1 MRPARRVALGPQC
14 RRPVRCLGHALLRF
28 PLLHLPAK
36 QLSVCPQILGGRNN
50 DCWHVGSWTPSF
62 RHCPIPGVRSKIVA
76 SSSVSELS
84 RPLGQ
89 EPTLSVVA
97 PLFNESQN
105 VRPLVEWIRQAL
117 ESYEGSYEVILVD
130 DGSRDD
136 TWAQVCAVAGPQVRG
151 LRLGRNVGQ
160 TAAMM
165 AGFDHA
171 LGRVVVSLDGD
182 LQNDPRDIPGLIAKL
197 EEGYDLVCGWRRQRQ
212 DKLLLRKVPSWVAN
226 RLIRRLTGVPITDN
240 GCSLKAYRRD
250 LLNRIPL
257 YAEQHRFIPA
267 LSASVGARIA
277 EMPVRHHAR
286 RFGESKYGI
295 SRTLKVLVDL
305 LTLKMITTFRS
316 RPLVGFALAAVPA
329 LGIAL
334 LFGIFWLVSWT
345 WFEPEK
351 ASALVFPGAGL
362 LALGVA
368 IYLFMLGLVA
378 EVALSSERVGNH
390 DIPTAAEIY

>member
-1 MRPARRVALGPQC
+1 MVSSLEWSDTSG
-14 RRPVRCLGHALLRF
+14 
-28 PLLHLPAK
+28 
-36 QLSVCPQILGGRNN
+36 
-50 DCWHVGSWTPSF
+50 TP
-62 RHCPIPGVRSKIVA
+62 
-76 SSSVSELS
+76 E
-84 RPLGQ
+84 
-89 EPTLSVVA
+89 LSVVA

-105 VRPLVEWIRQAL
+105 VRPLVDWILEAL
-117 ESYEGSYEVILVD
+117 KSFPGAFEILLVD

-136 TWAQVCAVAGPQVRG
+136 TWSQVQAVAADPRVIG

-171 LGRVVVSLDGD
+171 RGRVVVSLDGD
-182 LQNDPRDIPGLIAKL
+182 LQNDPRDIPALIAKL
-197 EEGYDLVCGWRRQRQ
+197 EEGYDLVCGWRKQRQ

-250 LLNRIPL
+250 LLNRIAL

-295 SRTLKVLVDL
+295 SRTVKVLVDL

-316 RPLVGFALAAVPA
+316 RPLVGFALAALPAFA
-329 LGIAL
+329 LGL
-334 LFGIFWLVSWT
+334 VFGGLWLFSFTHFGF
-345 WFEPEK
+345 EK
-351 ASALVFPGAGL
+351 ASALVFPGAAL
-362 LALGVA
+362 LSVGVA
-368 IYLFMLGLVA
+368 LYLVMLGLVA
-378 EVALSSERVGNH
+378 EVALSSEREGWY
-390 DIPTAAEIY
+390 DTPAAAEVR

>member
-1 MRPARRVALGPQC
+1 MA
-14 RRPVRCLGHALLRF
+14 F
-28 PLLHLPAK
+28 
-36 QLSVCPQILGGRNN
+36 SSEWS
-50 DCWHVGSWTPSF
+50 DSGSSGTP
-62 RHCPIPGVRSKIVA
+62 
-76 SSSVSELS
+76 E
-84 RPLGQ
+84 
-89 EPTLSVVA
+89 LSVVA

-105 VRPLVEWIRQAL
+105 VRPLVDWILQAL
-117 ESYEGSYEVILVD
+117 ESFPDAFEIILVD

-136 TWAQVCAVAGPQVRG
+136 TWSQVQAVATDARVIG
-151 LRLGRNVGQ
+151 LRLGSNVGQ

-171 LGRVVVSLDGD
+171 RGRIVVSLDGD
-182 LQNDPRDIPGLIAKL
+182 LQNDPRDIPALIAKL
-197 EEGYDLVCGWRRQRQ
+197 EEGYDLVCGWRKQRQ

-250 LLNRIPL
+250 LLNRIAL

-295 SRTLKVLVDL
+295 SRTVKVLADL

-316 RPLVGFALAAVPA
+316 RPLAGFALAAVPA
-329 LGIAL
+329 LAVAVVFGGL
-334 LFGIFWLVSWT
+334 WLFSFTHFGFD
-345 WFEPEK
+345 K

-362 LALGVA
+362 LSVGVA
-368 IYLFMLGLVA
+368 IYLIMLGLVA
-378 EVALSSERVGNH
+378 EVALSSEREGWH
-390 DIPTAAEIY
+390 DTPAAAEVR

>member
-1 MRPARRVALGPQC
+1 MPPTAS
-14 RRPVRCLGHALLRF
+14 
-28 PLLHLPAK
+28 LP
-36 QLSVCPQILGGRNN
+36 
-50 DCWHVGSWTPSF
+50 DE
-62 RHCPIPGVRSKIVA
+62 
-76 SSSVSELS
+76 SSSNPE
-84 RPLGQ
+84 
-89 EPTLSVVA
+89 LSVVA

-105 VRPLVEWIRQAL
+105 VRPLVQWILEAL
-117 ESYEGSYEVILVD
+117 EAFPGSFEIILVD

-136 TWAQVCAVAGPQVRG
+136 TWDQVRAAAANPHVVG

-171 LGRVVVSLDGD
+171 RGRIVVSLDGD
-182 LQNDPRDIPGLIAKL
+182 LQNDPGDIPALIAKL
-197 EEGYDLVCGWRRQRQ
+197 DEGYDLVCGWRRQRQ

-250 LLNRIPL
+250 LLDRIAL

-286 RFGESKYGI
+286 RYGESKYGI
-295 SRTLKVLVDL
+295 SRTVKVLIDL

-316 RPLVGFALAAVPA
+316 RPLVGFAIAALPA
-329 LGIAL
+329 LVVAL
-334 LFGIFWLVSWT
+334 VFGGLWVFSFTHFGI
-345 WFEPEK
+345 EK

-362 LALGVA
+362 LSLGVA
-368 IYLFMLGLVA
+368 FYLFMLGLVA
-378 EVALSSERVGNH
+378 EVALSSEREGSF
-390 DIPTAAEIY
+390 DTPAAAEIR

>member
-1 MRPARRVALGPQC
+1 M
-14 RRPVRCLGHALLRF
+14 PVLTHI
-28 PLLHLPAK
+28 
-36 QLSVCPQILGGRNN
+36 S
-50 DCWHVGSWTPSF
+50 PS
-62 RHCPIPGVRSKIVA
+62 A
-76 SSSVSELS
+76 SN
-84 RPLGQ
+84 PD
-89 EPTLSVVA
+89 LSVVA

-105 VRPLVEWIRQAL
+105 VRPLVEWIFHAL
-117 ESYEGSYEVILVD
+117 EAFAGSFEIILVD

-136 TWAQVCAVAGPQVRG
+136 TWEQVRGVAADQRVVG

-171 LGRVVVSLDGD
+171 RGRIVVSLDGD
-182 LQNDPRDIPGLIAKL
+182 LQNDPRDIPALIAKL
-197 EEGYDLVCGWRRQRQ
+197 DEGYDLVCGWRKQRQ

-240 GCSLKAYRRD
+240 GCSLKAYRRE
-250 LLNRIPL
+250 LLNRIAL

-295 SRTLKVLVDL
+295 SRTMKVLIDL

-316 RPLVGFALAAVPA
+316 RPLVGFAIAALPA
-329 LGIAL
+329 LGIAAVFGTL
-334 LFGIFWLVSWT
+334 WLFSLSFGI
-345 WFEPEK
+345 EK
-351 ASALVFPGAGL
+351 ASAVVFPGAGL
-362 LALGVA
+362 LSFGVA
-368 IYLFMLGLVA
+368 LYLFMLGLVA
-378 EVALSSERVGNH
+378 EVALSSERESSF
-390 DIPTAAEIY
+390 DTPTAAEIR

>member
-1 MRPARRVALGPQC
+1 M
-14 RRPVRCLGHALLRF
+14 
-28 PLLHLPAK
+28 
-36 QLSVCPQILGGRNN
+36 
-50 DCWHVGSWTPSF
+50 
-62 RHCPIPGVRSKIVA
+62 A
-76 SSSVSELS
+76 SSSLSELS
-84 RPLGQ
+84 KPLGQ

>member
-1 MRPARRVALGPQC
+1 MVLVNPQSAGP
-14 RRPVRCLGHALLRF
+14 
-28 PLLHLPAK
+28 
-36 QLSVCPQILGGRNN
+36 
-50 DCWHVGSWTPSF
+50 GSPD
-62 RHCPIPGVRSKIVA
+62 
-76 SSSVSELS
+76 
-84 RPLGQ
+84 
-89 EPTLSVVA
+89 LSVVA
-97 PLFNESQN
+97 PLFNESEN
-105 VRPLVEWIRQAL
+105 VGLLVDWILQAL
-117 ESYEGSYEVILVD
+117 ETYAGVFEVILVD

-136 TWAQVCAVAGPQVRG
+136 TWTQIRAAAADPRVRG

-171 LGRVVVSLDGD
+171 RGRVVVSLDGD
-182 LQNDPRDIPGLIAKL
+182 LQNDPRDIPALIAKL
-197 EEGYDLVCGWRRQRQ
+197 DEGYDLVCGWRRQRQ

-250 LLNRIPL
+250 LLNRISL

-267 LSASVGARIA
+267 LSASVGARIT

-295 SRTLKVLVDL
+295 SRTVKVLVDL

-316 RPLVGFALAAVPA
+316 RPLVGFALAALPA
-329 LGIAL
+329 VGVSLVFGAMW
-334 LFGIFWLVSWT
+334 LFSLTHFGAD
-345 WFEPEK
+345 K
-351 ASALVFPGAGL
+351 AEALVFPGAGL
-362 LALGVA
+362 LSIGVA

-378 EVALSSERVGNH
+378 EVALSSERTGTN
-390 DIPTAAEIY
+390 DIPAAAEIR